1 MMSDELVGEKIL
13 TSTSPKAV
21 GSTDAGKE
29 AEAEAAP
36 PAQPPQLFLTMN
48 GEIYSLERFQEDFV
62 HVSVNKV
69 DFLNDLDVSK
79 LYHCD
84 GLVLCVATDKKK
96 DKDKKEEP
104 KLVLW
109 NPYLCQT
116 RWIEPREEF
125 NRNNRFAIGYSSSDD
140 GSDSQRNHKIL
151 RFGPGDEPDKMG
163 FEIYDIKCN
172 TWRVLEVVINNPVWW
187 IGYNQGGVSVKGN
200 AYFLAHHLI
209 DGLYGYQR
217 DEIFLLSF
225 DFTQETFGP
234 RLSLPFHDSF
244 DGFSGDCMFLSNF
257 LRRGDDEQLAVL
269 FGGYESGFFEI
280 WVTLTVDPNRASW
293 SKFLRMDPGPFSTYG
308 FQLCTP
314 LSGGSFFVDEDN
326 KVAVLFELF
335 NHKPVHKAFVFGQ
348 DCRRFKS
355 SVDLGEAL
363 ILENR
368 CPFTN
373 RVSMAARPPLVC
385 SSPYRPSLV
394 QVIQPPLV
402 HKRKR
407 KRMSPSDQ
415 RKRIV

>member
-1 MMSDELVGEKIL
+1 
-13 TSTSPKAV
+13 
-21 GSTDAGKE
+21 
-29 AEAEAAP
+29 
-36 PAQPPQLFLTMN
+36 MN

-62 HVSVNKV
+62 HVSVNEV

-79 LYHCD
+79 
-84 GLVLCVATDKKK
+84 
-96 DKDKKEEP
+96 
-104 KLVLW
+104 
-109 NPYLCQT
+109 
-116 RWIEPREEF
+116 WIEPRETLTI
-125 NRNNRFAIGYSSSDD
+125 RDWHAIGYSDDD
-140 GSDSQRNHKIL
+140 GGSDWQRNHKIL
-151 RFGPGDEPDKMG
+151 RFGPGEEPDKMG

-172 TWRVLEVVINNPVWW
+172 TWRVLEVVINNPVWR
-187 IGYNQGGVSVKGN
+187 IDYDHGGVSVKGK

-209 DGLYGYQR
+209 DSLYGYQR

-244 DGFSGDCMFLSNF
+244 DGFSGDCMFLSSF
-257 LRRGDDEQLAVL
+257 LRRGDDEQLA
-269 FGGYESGFFEI
+269 I

-335 NHKPVHKAFVFGQ
+335 NHKPVHQAFVFGQ

-394 QVIQPPLV
+394 QLNQPPLV

-407 KRMSPSDQ
+407 KRMSRSYQ